1 MATVSFMVTVHG
13 AVRPAARPPSDKV
26 MVPVGIQPIAGGNF
40 KWLDAVT
47 IHGWLG
53 REL

>member
-1 MATVSFMVTVHG
+1 
-13 AVRPAARPPSDKV
+13 
-26 MVPVGIQPIAGGNF
+26 VPVGIQPIAGGNF